1 MTTDEEFL
9 SYSFL
14 TLKHHFH
21 QELAEVCRKGQ
32 VERDS
37 MDIERVQGMGFGRY
51 YLDVWFRS
59 DILRET

>member
-21 QELAEVCRKGQ
+21 QELAKVCCKGQ
-32 VERDS
+32 VESDS

-51 YLDVWFRS
+51 YRNV
-59 DILRET
+59 

>member
-51 YLDVWFRS
+51 YRNV
-59 DILRET
+59 